1 MNLSMKLNHAILPL
15 ESHDQYET
23 KTTLI
28 IDKISLTYSFPNRA
42 QVGRLS
48 NNLDK
53 VCRNNFFRGITV
65 KAGRRHPY
73 HASIPILS
81 GLTYGIDHALLDL
94 VPRHSKI
101 SDLRLEFNPT
111 KAGPA
116 GVDYI
121 CGCIEAITGSD
132 SSEIFRNGKITRID
146 FALDIAGLTPED
158 VIVRSKGQRK
168 HGCYSDQH
176 GRIETSYL
184 GTPQSNRTVAY
195 DKSSEVTGKLLRIE
209 RRMKP
214 LRRGHELLTLPDPFQ
229 KVQLIP
235 LDPLRSFLSGHVPV
249 PDYLF
254 DSIRLRGLR
263 HALSRLPPSLCR
275 QLHAKINELD
285 RSSLLSM
292 GWQSWPE
299 ILRLSG
305 LPVLGRQDSSHLG
318 GVHSPSRH

>member
-28 IDKISLTYSFPNRA
+28 IDKISLTYSFPNQS

-48 NNLDK
+48 DNLNR
-53 VCRNNFFRGITV
+53 VCQDGSFRGITV
-65 KAGRRHPY
+65 KAGRRHRY
-73 HASIPILS
+73 HVSIPILS
-81 GLTYGIDHALLDL
+81 GLTYGPDHALLDL

-101 SDLRLEFNPT
+101 SDLRLEFNPA
-111 KAGPA
+111 KVGPA
-116 GVDYI
+116 GVGYI
-121 CGCIEAITGSD
+121 CDCIEAITGSE
-132 SSEIFRNGKITRID
+132 SPEIFRNGKITRID
-146 FALDIAGLTPED
+146 FAADIAGLTPED

-176 GRIETSYL
+176 GRIETTYL

-195 DKSSEVTGKLLRIE
+195 DKSSAATGELLRIE

-214 LRRGHELLTLPDPFQ
+214 LCRGHELLALPNPFQ

-235 LDPLRSFLSGHVPV
+235 LDPLRSIVEGHVPV

-263 HALSRLPPSLCR
+263 HALSRLPPSLRR
-275 QLHAKINELD
+275 QLHAKINDFD

-292 GWQSWPE
+292 SWLDWPE
-299 ILRLSG
+299 VLRSSG
-305 LPVLGRQDSSHLG
+305 LPVLGG
-318 GVHSPSRH
+318 